1 MYQETSTNFSIEI
14 WMKSVSNL
22 VLQFP
27 DLGLQQL
34 DLDRLLF
41 PELGEP
47 GVAVVQ
53 LDLHPADLVTQLT
66 ELALLRGLRVLQLFA
81 GRRFDDF

>member
-1 MYQETSTNFSIEI
+1 MYQETSTNLSIEI
-14 WMKSVSNL
+14 WMKPVTNL

-27 DLGLQQL
+27 DLGLQRL

-66 ELALLRGLRVLQLFA
+66 ELALLRALHVVELFA
-81 GRRFDDF
+81 EKRFDDF